1 MAQRFP
7 LFLHPSV
14 NGSFS
19 ENLFSQKEKNDFFL
33 KSSYKHLDFPEEKSI
48 FSSPLTRYTTQ
59 VKAPVAQLDRASDYG
74 SEGLGFESLRAC
86 HLHHC
91 QQIK

>member
-1 MAQRFP
+1 M
-7 LFLHPSV
+7 
-14 NGSFS
+14 N
-19 ENLFSQKEKNDFFL
+19 FFL

-48 FSSPLTRYTTQ
+48 FLSPLTRYTTQ

-86 HLHHC
+86 HLHYC

>member
-1 MAQRFP
+1 MAQRLSP
-7 LFLHPSV
+7 FLHPSV
-14 NGSFS
+14 NGSFLKIYS
-19 ENLFSQKEKNDFFL
+19 PKRENEFFL

-48 FSSPLTRYTTQ
+48 FLSPLTRYTTQ